1 MSGYARCTP
10 LGHLELAR
18 KNGDSKVGDSFPYN
32 GIGCSKATGLTYYN
46 VECVNACAILHP
58 DTFDASMVLFIPG
71 VDTLTARTP
80 PCERRVSTWTL
91 CGGRL
96 APRRANERYTS
107 EPAMLARLVCQAYHR
122 HPGRTRLSPPPASTR
137 SLLMPTEQGRS
148 TPSPVQWKSRAVPPF
163 LPRLLADPLMD
174 LIQEKTFLRA

>member
-1 MSGYARCTP
+1 MGQRLYD
-10 LGHLELAR
+10 LAQ
-18 KNGDSKVGDSFPYN
+18 D
-32 GIGCSKATGLTYYN
+32 A
-46 VECVNACAILHP
+46 
-58 DTFDASMVLFIPG
+58 FDAFWVLSIPG

-96 APRRANERYTS
+96 LPRRANERYTS
-107 EPAMLARLVCQAYHR
+107 EPPTLARLVCQAYHR

-148 TPSPVQWKSRAVPPF
+148 TPSPLQRKSRAVPPF
-163 LPRLLADPLMD
+163 LPRRLADPLAD
-174 LIQEKTFLRA
+174 LTPNKESLRGCFLLWGCLFKNNRTDIL